1 MKYFIGT
8 KFNAKSLNDEKN
20 DLEKIMSEIGVE
32 KEDKRTEKELI
43 SKMEEDI
50 CRNIFITRDFVKE
63 FIKYNTLFL
72 EDETQNII
80 GFLIF
85 DIDDKNSYV
94 RVHYLC
100 SMVTYKGNGK
110 ILLDKIKEYSKKANI
125 NKIILSPAYKK
136 EVIQYYEN
144 NGFEVEGWEMV
155 YTIKG
160 GKNIISGFARNEI
173 KGGRKSKKRD
183 VNKKRKSI
191 KKRRRMK

>member
-20 DLEKIMSEIGVE
+20 DLEEIMSEIDVE

-43 SKMEEDI
+43 SKMEEEI

-85 DIDDKNSYV
+85 DIDDKNSYI

-160 GKNIISGFARNEI
+160 GKNIISRFARNEI
-173 KGGRKSKKRD
+173 KGCRKSKKRGL
-183 VNKKRKSI
+183 NKKRKSI
-191 KKRRRMK
+191 KKKRY